1 MTAPRRFDDEE
12 IRRIFHMATEEGD
25 PAALPPSPRGAS
37 RGLTLSELQ
46 AVGEEAGIDPALVSR
61 AVARLEA
68 SASPPDRV
76 RRVVGVPVGVS
87 HSVELEAPLGD
98 PQWDRLVVRL
108 RETFGARGR
117 VEREGSLRSWANGN
131 LQVLLEPTATGQ
143 RLRFR
148 SVSSS
153 LEGRLAAGVGLVG
166 MGALGLGAVALLG
179 GIGEAGPVFLLA
191 MVEAIGAGFLVSGVL
206 GAPRWRNRRMA
217 QFRALAAEALE
228 LSREGG

>member
-1 MTAPRRFDDEE
+1 MTDPRRFDDEE

-25 PAALPPSPRGAS
+25 TGALPAPPHGPSG
-37 RGLTLSELQ
+37 GLTLAELQ
-46 AVGEEAGIDPALVSR
+46 AVGEEAGIDPGRVSR
-61 AVARLEA
+61 AAAHLEA
-68 SASPPDRV
+68 SASPPGRV

-87 HSVELEAPLGD
+87 HAVDLPSPLGD
-98 PQWDRLVVRL
+98 LQWDRLVVRL
-108 RETFGARGR
+108 RETFSARGR
-117 VEREGSLRSWANGN
+117 VEREGSLRSWTNGN

-166 MGALGLGAVALLG
+166 MGALGFGAVTLAG
-179 GIGEAGPVFLLA
+179 GIGEAGPIFLLA
-191 MVEAIGAGFLVSGVL
+191 MVEAIGASFLISGIL

-217 QFRALAAEALE
+217 QFRALSAEALE
-228 LSREGG
+228 LSREGS